1 MLTLLLHF
9 LIRLFFHRPHGIN
22 PGQRATDIG
31 ALFLAMED
39 SARRQFG
46 TRYVA
51 PAITRTWPAVRPGTP
66 NNRTTDDLFFGL

>member
-1 MLTLLLHF
+1 MLTLLLQF
-9 LIRLFFHRPHGIN
+9 LIRLFFHRPHGIV
-22 PGQRATDIG
+22 PGQRANDIT

-51 PAITRTWPAVRPGTP
+51 RAMTRRWPAPKPGTSS
-66 NNRTTDDLFFGL
+66 NRSGDDLIFGL